1 MYLFFISFKIVT
13 WILSEIYYST
23 THLALYVLIEINLL
37 FSKSRDNQ
45 FLKDILAL
53 MKVKFN
59 KYF

>member
-1 MYLFFISFKIVT
+1 M
-13 WILSEIYYST
+13 YYST
-23 THLALYVLIEINLL
+23 IHLALYVLIEINLL

>member
-23 THLALYVLIEINLL
+23 THLVLYVLIEINLL